1 MIEGWLLFVRR
12 EGFLR
17 LHCRSRWIGLNDLWN
32 LKLGPPLGFGMPVVL
47 DKLFEVEFTG
57 GGQAVRG
64 FLSSEWGRALRALLE
79 VDELLA
85 NY

>member
-1 MIEGWLLFVRR
+1 
-12 EGFLR
+12 
-17 LHCRSRWIGLNDLWN
+17 
-32 LKLGPPLGFGMPVVL
+32 MPVVL

-85 NY
+85 ND